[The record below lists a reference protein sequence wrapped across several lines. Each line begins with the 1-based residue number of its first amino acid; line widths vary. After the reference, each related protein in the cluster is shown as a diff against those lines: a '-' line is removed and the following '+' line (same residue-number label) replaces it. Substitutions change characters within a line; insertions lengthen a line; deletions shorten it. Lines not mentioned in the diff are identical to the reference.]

1 MFKLDNTYSDYVDT
15 SDPKYPGGKA
25 VDASAA
31 DMFDGTPFKAKMVD
45 QIFGFFQAVIK
56 EAWTSLGFDSH
67 ISGNADD
74 VDNSDVLDAIL
85 EIIRQKEAIHAA
97 LVGSDAVHGAVA
109 TATAGAIITRDA
121 NGRAQ
126 IANPDKLAE
135 IATREYVEKQL
146 ERTTFLAV
154 VAATDSN
161 ITLSGEQTI
170 DGIAVTAS
178 QLVLVKNQT
187 DPTENGVYVCQ
198 TGAWDRSTDF
208 DSDAEIRNK
217 LVCVQSGTLNENRIF
232 QVFSDEITVGT
243 SAINFT
249 ELPLSLSGGCKKVVR
264 KKLGAC
270 PDNRPPI
277 GVPTMWFGDLP
288 TDWAIDFGNGANYKY
303 LWANYPEL
311 DNSEFRNILDKFV
324 AAGHMNNYDAAG
336 FYVPD
341 LQGLVPIGYGTN
353 AVRTGE
359 TTSGGNLAE
368 YQGSQNKYH
377 LHSISHSHSRGTMEI
392 ATTAAIRL
400 IHDSASGT
408 VNNGPFSYTSVG
420 TTGSS
425 GSSDSIISL
434 TFKASNGWN
443 GSTSEPSNA
452 NSGYNGSS
460 GQASKP
466 ATIACMW
473 ILRFI

>member
-74 VDNSDVLDAIL
+74 VDDSDVLDAIL

-187 DPTENGVYVCQ
+187 DPTEKWCLCV
-198 TGAWDRSTDF
+198 
-208 DSDAEIRNK
+208 SDW
-217 LVCVQSGTLNENRIF
+217 
-232 QVFSDEITVGT
+232 
-243 SAINFT
+243 
-249 ELPLSLSGGCKKVVR
+249 SLG
-264 KKLGAC
+264 
-270 PDNRPPI
+270 
-277 GVPTMWFGDLP
+277 
-288 TDWAIDFGNGANYKY
+288 
-303 LWANYPEL
+303 
-311 DNSEFRNILDKFV
+311 
-324 AAGHMNNYDAAG
+324 
-336 FYVPD
+336 
-341 LQGLVPIGYGTN
+341 
-353 AVRTGE
+353 
-359 TTSGGNLAE
+359 
-368 YQGSQNKYH
+368 
-377 LHSISHSHSRGTMEI
+377 
-392 ATTAAIRL
+392 
-400 IHDSASGT
+400 
-408 VNNGPFSYTSVG
+408 
-420 TTGSS
+420 
-425 GSSDSIISL
+425 
-434 TFKASNGWN
+434 
-443 GSTSEPSNA
+443 
-452 NSGYNGSS
+452 
-460 GQASKP
+460 
-466 ATIACMW
+466 
-473 ILRFI
+473 

>member
-1 MFKLDNTYSDYVDT
+1 MFELDNTYSDYVDT

-31 DMFDGTPFKAKMVD
+31 DMFDGTPLKALMVN
-45 QIFGFFQAVIK
+45 QIFGFFQAAIK
-56 EAWTSLGFDSH
+56 EAWGTLTGH
-67 ISGNADD
+67 LSGAADD
-74 VDNSDVLDAIL
+74 VDDSDVVDAFL
-85 EIIRQKEAIHAA
+85 AIIRQKVAAHAA
-97 LVGSDAVHGAVA
+97 LVGSDGAHGAAV
-109 TATAGAIITRDA
+109 TALADAIITRDA
-121 NGRAQ
+121 DGRAQ
-126 IANPDKLAE
+126 VANPDKLAE
-135 IATREYVEKQL
+135 IATREYVEKL
-146 ERTTFLAV
+146 IKEYTFLSV
-154 VAATDSN
+154 VAATDRN
-161 ITLSGEQTI
+161 ITLSGTQTI
-170 DGIAVTAS
+170 DGIAVAAS
-178 QLVLVKNQT
+178 DLVLVKNQT
-187 DPTENGVYVCQ
+187 DPTKNGVYVVQ

-208 DSDAEIRNK
+208 DSDSDIRNK
-217 LVCVQSGTLNENRIF
+217 LVCVQKGTLNENRIF
-232 QVFSDEITVGT
+232 QVFSDTITVGT
-243 SAINFT
+243 SNINFT
-249 ELPLSLSGGCKKVVR
+249 ELPLSLSGGCQKVIR
-264 KKLGAC
+264 KKISAC

-353 AVRTGE
+353 AKRTGE
-359 TTSGGNLAE
+359 TTSGGTLAE

-377 LHSISHSHSRGTMEI
+377 RHGKGDYRIQGSLSTFRDGTV
-392 ATTAAIRL
+392 
-400 IHDSASGT
+400 ASGGEMI
-408 VNNGPFSYTSVG
+408 NGALKWRVDTASYSANATSG
-420 TTGSS
+420 SGAGRSIILDTDLSS
-425 GSSDSIISL
+425 G
-434 TFKASNGWN
+434 AGWT
-443 GSTSEPSNA
+443 G
-452 NSGYNGSS
+452 NSGYEGSS

>member
-74 VDNSDVLDAIL
+74 VDDSDVLDAIL

-377 LHSISHSHSRGTMEI
+377 RHGKGDFRITGYINSIRRYAI
-392 ATTAAIRL
+392 ANDNQSNGAL
-400 IHDSASGT
+400 EYNQPSGASSLTDIGL
-408 VNNGPFSYTSVG
+408 TSV
-420 TTGSS
+420 TSPYRRILLDTDLNS
-425 GSSDSIISL
+425 G
-434 TFKASNGWN
+434 NGWTGN
-443 GSTSEPSNA
+443 T
-452 NSGYNGSS
+452 GYNGAN